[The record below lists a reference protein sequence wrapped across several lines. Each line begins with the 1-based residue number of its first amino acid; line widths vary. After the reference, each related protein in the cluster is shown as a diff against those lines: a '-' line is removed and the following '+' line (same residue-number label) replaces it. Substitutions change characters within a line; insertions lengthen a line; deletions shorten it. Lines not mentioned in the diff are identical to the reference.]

1 MKVYYTYKRH
11 NFYRLGHINLNMNNK
26 EIKHLFKL
34 DEPIDMINYDKR
46 VEKRIE
52 LMRLQ
57 QHITHSIIQDS
68 IFHNLQIDLPDL
80 YINHY
85 VIVYENHN
93 SIFVTSSKV
102 DYIFKKLKKYLW
114 DNNINYD
121 EL

>member
-1 MKVYYTYKRH
+1 MIVYYTYKRH
-11 NFYRLGHINLNMNNK
+11 NFYRLGHINLNINNK
-26 EIKHLFKL
+26 EIKHLFEF
-34 DEPIDMINYDKR
+34 DEPIEMIDYDKR

-68 IFHNLQIDLPDL
+68 IFHNLQIDLQDL

-85 VIVYENHN
+85 VIVYENHK
-93 SIFVTSSKV
+93 SIFITSSKV
-102 DYIFKKLKKYLW
+102 DYIFKKLKKHLW

>member
-26 EIKHLFKL
+26 EIKHLFEL

-52 LMRLQ
+52 LIRLQ
-57 QHITHSIIQDS
+57 QNITHSIIQDS
-68 IFHNLQIDLPDL
+68 IFHNLQIDLQDL

>member
-57 QHITHSIIQDS
+57 QNITHLIIQES
-68 IFHNLQIDLPDL
+68 IFHNLQKDLQDL

-85 VIVYENHN
+85 VIVYEHHD
-93 SIFVTSSKV
+93 SIFATSSKV
-102 DYIFKKLKKYLW
+102 DYIFKKLKKHLW